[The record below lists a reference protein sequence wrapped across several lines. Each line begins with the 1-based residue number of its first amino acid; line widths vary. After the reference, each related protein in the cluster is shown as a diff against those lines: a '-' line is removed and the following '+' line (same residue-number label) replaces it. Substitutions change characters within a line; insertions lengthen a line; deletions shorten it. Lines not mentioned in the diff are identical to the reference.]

1 MGKPNNGKMD
11 RERRRGTELV
21 EFALVLSLLVPLL
34 LGSVGAGLNLI
45 RSIQVVQVCRDAGH
59 MFSRGVDFSDPP
71 NRQLIE
77 RLAEGLDIRADGGAG
92 VVILTTV
99 LFVGANQCAAGG
111 LSPSSCTNLND
122 PVIVK
127 RIVIG
132 NAGARASAFGTPPAS
147 LLDAS
152 GNVSNYLTNTGARAV
167 GLQEVLPLQPGD
179 TAYVAEVYVPS
190 ADYSF
195 LGSANT
201 GVYARTF
208 F

>member
-1 MGKPNNGKMD
+1 MRRRGQTGGRDP
-11 RERRRGTELV
+11 RRGTELV
-21 EFALVLSLLVPLL
+21 EFALVLALLAPLLV
-34 LGSVGAGLNLI
+34 GAMGAGLNLI

-59 MFSRGVDFSDPP
+59 MFSRGVDFADPA
-71 NRQLIE
+71 NRLLIE
-77 RLAEGLDIRADGGAG
+77 RLAQGLDIRAQGGTG
-92 VVILTTV
+92 VVILSTV
-99 LFVGANQCAAGG
+99 MFIGQSQCAAGG
-111 LSPSSCTNLND
+111 LSSSACTNLNY
-122 PVIVK
+122 PVFVK
-127 RIVIG
+127 RVVIG
-132 NAGARASAFGTPPAS
+132 NAAARASAFGTPPPT

-152 GNVSNYLTNTGARAV
+152 GNVANYLTNTGARAV
-167 GLQEVLPLQPGD
+167 GFQPVLPLQPGD

>member
-1 MGKPNNGKMD
+1 MRRQGTV
-11 RERRRGTELV
+11 RRRRGECGVELV
-21 EFALVLSLLVPLL
+21 EFALVMALLMPLL

-59 MFSRGVDFSDPP
+59 MFSRGVDFSDPA
-71 NRQLIE
+71 NKALIE
-77 RLAEGLDIRADGGAG
+77 RLAQGLDIRVEGGTG
-92 VVILTTV
+92 VVILSTV
-99 LFVGANQCAAGG
+99 LMVGPDQCAAGG
-111 LSPSSCTNLND
+111 IPAGSCTNLNQ

-127 RIVIG
+127 RVVIG
-132 NAGARASAFGTPPAS
+132 NSAARASAFGTPPPS

-152 GNVSNYLTNTGARAV
+152 GNVSNYLTNTGARAT
-167 GLQEVLPLQPGD
+167 GFHAVLPLQPGD

-195 LGSANT
+195 LGSANS
-201 GVYARTF
+201 GVYSRTF